1 VSVIDKSLKA
11 ALAVAFATAAL
22 AATAQ
27 TKAPTPAPASGTLA
41 KLKDTGIITLGV
53 RDASIP
59 MSYLDNKQ
67 QYVGFHIDICN
78 RIVEEIR
85 KQAQLPA
92 LKIHQ
97 QLVTSANRI
106 PLITNGTIDMECGST
121 TNTTERQKQVAFA
134 LTTFVT
140 DIRVMTKATS
150 GIHTL
155 ADMNGKTLAVTTG
168 TTTVPLIKAQERG
181 RNIQITEVQGRDHA
195 ESFFLLENGRADA
208 FALDDYLL
216 AGARSRSKDPAAY
229 IFLPEVLRTEPIAIM
244 LRRDDP
250 AFKKIADDAIRSL
263 MRSGEFE
270 KLYNKWFMGN
280 IPDVTAPLSM
290 PMSGTL
296 KTLMLNP
303 TDTGI

>member
-1 VSVIDKSLKA
+1 MSIIHTGVRTA
-11 ALAVAFATAAL
+11 AAVALTVAAFA
-22 AATAQ
+22 AQ
-27 TKAPTPAPASGTLA
+27 AQAQAPASGTLA
-41 KLKDTGIITLGV
+41 KLKDTGVITLGV

-78 RIVEEIR
+78 RIVEEVR
-85 KQAQLPA
+85 RQARLPG
-92 LKIHQ
+92 LKVHQ

-140 DIRVMTKATS
+140 DVRIMTKVSS
-150 GIHTL
+150 GIRTL
-155 ADMNGKTLAVTTG
+155 ADLDGKTLAVTTG
-168 TTTVPLIKAQERG
+168 TTTVPLIQAQERG
-181 RNIQITEVQGRDHA
+181 RNIQLNVVQGRDHA
-195 ESFFLLENGRADA
+195 ESFLLLENGRADA

-229 IFLPEVLRTEPIAIM
+229 MFLPVVLRTEPIAIM

-250 AFKKIADDAIRSL
+250 AFKKIADDTIRSL
-263 MRSGEFE
+263 MKSGEFE

>member
-1 VSVIDKSLKA
+1 MSIMDTGAKA
-11 ALAVAFATAAL
+11 AAAVVFTVAAC
-22 AATAQ
+22 AAQAQ
-27 TKAPTPAPASGTLA
+27 APASGTLA
-41 KLKDTGIITLGV
+41 KLKETGVITLGV

-59 MSYLDNKQ
+59 MAYLDNRQ
-67 QYVGFHIDICN
+67 HYVGFHIDICN
-78 RIVEEIR
+78 RIVEQVR
-85 KQAQLPA
+85 RQAGLPG
-92 LKIHQ
+92 LKVQQ

-121 TNTTERQKQVAFA
+121 TNTIERQKQVAFA

-140 DIRVMTKATS
+140 DVRIMTKVSS
-150 GIHTL
+150 GIRTL
-155 ADMNGKTLAVTTG
+155 ADLDGKTLAVTTG

-181 RNIQITEVQGRDHA
+181 RNIRLNVVQGRDHA

-229 IFLPEVLRTEPIAIM
+229 MFLPVVLRTEPIAIM

-250 AFKKIADDAIRSL
+250 AFKKIADDTIRNL
-263 MRSGEFE
+263 MKSGEFE

>member
-1 VSVIDKSLKA
+1 MVNNNVRSIVMKAMVALGMA
-11 ALAVAFATAAL
+11 ALLPLAAAQGTAA
-22 AATAQ
+22 AD
-27 TKAPTPAPASGTLA
+27 SGTLR
-41 KLKDTGIITLGV
+41 KLRETGVITLGV

-78 RIVEEIR
+78 RIVDEIR
-85 KQAQLPA
+85 KQAQLPT
-92 LKIHQ
+92 LKVHQ

-121 TNTTERQKQVAFA
+121 TNTSERQKQVAFA

-140 DIRVMTKATS
+140 DIRVMVKATS
-150 GIHTL
+150 GVKSI
-155 ADMNGKTLAVTTG
+155 ADLNGKTVAVTTG

-181 RNIQITEVQGRDHA
+181 RNIQITEVNGRDHA
-195 ESFFLLENGRADA
+195 ESFLLLETNRAAA

-229 IFLPEVLRTEPIAIM
+229 LFLPEVLRTEPIAIM
-244 LRRDDP
+244 LRKDDP
-250 AFKKIADDAIRSL
+250 AFKKIADDTIRA
-263 MRSGEFE
+263 MMKSGEFE

-290 PMSGTL
+290 PLSGTL
-296 KTLMLNP
+296 KTLIANP
-303 TDTGI
+303 TDAGV